1 MADETK
7 PTDESTPLDEGIVW
21 EDATTDSEYI
31 AACYNALGAIDDL
44 DTAMMSKAAE
54 SAVKR
59 IRRRSL
65 AIIDKCIDNL
75 YSELFET
82 DENDD

>member
-7 PTDESTPLDEGIVW
+7 TDEVNPAEDGIVW

-44 DTAMMSKAAE
+44 DTAMMSKGAE
-54 SAVKR
+54 AAVKR
-59 IRRRSL
+59 IRKRSL
-65 AIIDKCIDNL
+65 RIIDKCIDNL
-75 YSELFET
+75 YSELFES

>member
-7 PTDESTPLDEGIVW
+7 TDEANPLEEGIVW

-31 AACYNALGAIDDL
+31 AACYNAICAVDNV
-44 DTAMMSKAAE
+44 DTGMMSKSAE
-54 SAVKR
+54 QAVKR
-59 IRRRSL
+59 IRKRCI

-75 YSELFET
+75 YSELFES